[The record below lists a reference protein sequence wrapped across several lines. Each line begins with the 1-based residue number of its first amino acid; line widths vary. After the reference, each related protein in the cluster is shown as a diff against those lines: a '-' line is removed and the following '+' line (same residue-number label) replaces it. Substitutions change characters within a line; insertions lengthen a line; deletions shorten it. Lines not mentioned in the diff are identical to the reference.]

1 VLRLATK
8 IETAAIAVALGAS
21 VGLTARGYDSGGWV
35 FALLILS
42 AAAVAIAQ
50 QTLP

>member
-1 VLRLATK
+1 VLKSSAALRVS
-8 IETAAIAVALGAS
+8 AIAVALGAC
-21 VGLTARGYDSGGWV
+21 VGVAARSFMGMELV
-35 FALLILS
+35 FALFVLS